1 MSCIPHN
8 LVRIV
13 GKLSCKDGL
22 SLSGLFQNLQMWP
35 SSCLVHGTMELIKGK
50 KVRRGDTRT
59 EQMFRFPA
67 TEEIWEVACVE
78 ERDCEERE
86 IQTTRKR
93 RDLPIAS

>member
-1 MSCIPHN
+1 
-8 LVRIV
+8 
-13 GKLSCKDGL
+13 
-22 SLSGLFQNLQMWP
+22 MWP
-35 SSCLVHGTMELIKGK
+35 SSCLVRGTMELLKGQ

-78 ERDCEERE
+78 EREYEERE
-86 IQTTRKR
+86 IQTARKR